1 MYSNH
6 RIEIAITIDITQ
18 RYVGRPFV
26 KKLAP
31 CLIEVTRAIA
41 KQHPAA
47 PVFNRKFHI
56 HPCIQE
62 SVIIKVTKVQH
73 CHVLIRRSVESRT

>member
-1 MYSNH
+1 MQTNQ
-6 RIEIAITIDITQ
+6 RIEVAITIDITQ
-18 RYVGRPFV
+18 RYFARPFV
-26 KKLAP
+26 KELAP

-47 PVFNRKFHI
+47 PVFNRIFHI

-73 CHVLIRRSVESRT
+73 FHVLIRRSVESWT